1 LHLAL
6 GDKIQIDSLNDKEH
20 TAYLQ

>member
-6 GDKIQIDSLNDKEH
+6 GDKIQITSLNDKEH

>member
-6 GDKIQIDSLNDKEH
+6 GDKIQIAALNDKEH